1 MNEPVG
7 LGSANAQLS
16 VHIAN
21 RPPLAR
27 YQNLKNFT
35 VLSPGEIASVAKE
48 TGNHWRKIFNVYA
61 KLVYA
66 LDQKIESVSGQKKAV
81 TSLHFG
87 SQRYDNWQTYRDAVL
102 LQAGS
107 DTALWFN
114 KKFDASQGS
123 SSGQSLHII
132 MGRQYAAS
140 LDLPAMVAFDADFSV
155 NREQRVIIVPYFD
168 YRQLSNK
175 KLEILVGLI
184 FSLFSAGD

>member
-1 MNEPVG
+1 MNESVG
-7 LGSANAQLS
+7 LGSVNAQLN

-21 RPPLAR
+21 RPPLER
-27 YQNLKNFT
+27 YQNLRSFT

-66 LDQKIESVSGQKKAV
+66 LDQKIESLSCQKKAV
-81 TSLHFG
+81 KRLHFG
-87 SQRYDNWQTYRDAVL
+87 SQRYDNWQAYRDAVL

-107 DTALWFN
+107 DTALWFSQE
-114 KKFDASQGS
+114 FDASEGS
-123 SSGQSLHII
+123 SSEQSLHII

-140 LDLPAMVAFDADFSV
+140 LDLPAMVTFDADFSL
-155 NREQRVIIVPYFD
+155 NRERRVIIAPYFD

-175 KLEILVGLI
+175 KLEVLVGLLI
-184 FSLFSAGD
+184 SLF